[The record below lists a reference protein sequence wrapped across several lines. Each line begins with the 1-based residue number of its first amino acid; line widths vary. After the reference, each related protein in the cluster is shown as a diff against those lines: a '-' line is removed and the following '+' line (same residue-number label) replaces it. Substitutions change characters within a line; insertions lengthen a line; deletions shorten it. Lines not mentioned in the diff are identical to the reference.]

1 MESFKVNKF
10 VKILA
15 VLLFPLLIGC
25 VNKQRKQY
33 NHICDSLNRLD
44 FPPRQFDQPSVISDY
59 LLFWGNIFNKTF
71 SEYLLHITYNKK
83 RLLVIFPDN
92 IPKPDDLFSGNNT
105 KQHVPFCSGIHSY

>member
-33 NHICDSLNRLD
+33 NHICDSLNSWI
-44 FPPRQFDQPSVISDY
+44 FRQDSSTHYFFISM
-59 LLFWGNIFNKTF
+59 KM
-71 SEYLLHITYNKK
+71 
-83 RLLVIFPDN
+83 
-92 IPKPDDLFSGNNT
+92 
-105 KQHVPFCSGIHSY
+105 GI